1 MSNTNTT
8 NAMQILD
15 YYIAN
20 TTEAKNSI
28 KKLEQLSD
36 LLFDT
41 NKDKQ
46 RSIYK
51 ILLTRLARL
60 FTIMFPE
67 GEIPSPFDVPNCYYT
82 ALYIAMK
89 ELNYYEKTKNNKAFW
104 SQY

>member
-8 NAMQILD
+8 EAMQILH
-15 YYIAN
+15 YYMAN
-20 TTEAKNSI
+20 TTEAKNAI
-28 KKLEQLSD
+28 KKLEELSD

-46 RSIYK
+46 QSKYK

-67 GEIPSPFDVPNCYYT
+67 GEIPSRFDVPKCYT
-82 ALYIAMK
+82 AFCIAMK
-89 ELNYYEKTKNNKAFW
+89 ELNYYEETKNNKAFW